1 MRDLSVP
8 ENMNV
13 NYHNDLN
20 TINIPGLSPQEMN
33 VFYGICGRIKDTGVD
48 SVKLSFEELRT
59 LSGRTRN
66 SPKDFELFLIN
77 LNSKLVS
84 ISCKIIE
91 EDVERGRVISQF
103 NMFSVFKTYI
113 DNEELEVKL
122 NENFMYL
129 LNELNSNY
137 TTFRFYDFFMLKKGY
152 SKILFRLLSQ
162 YKSTGFLK
170 MSVDDFRRLFDV
182 PEGYKMKNINERIL
196 APSITEVEG
205 HFNGLKVEKQ
215 SNAGGRTITDLVF
228 KFDKISK
235 SLNDRKPKSST
246 IEYEGLSATDLEII
260 KSRY

>member
-1 MRDLSVP
+1 MKDLSLP

-33 VFYGICGRIKDTGVD
+33 VFYGICGRIKENGDDLVRF
-48 SVKLSFEELRT
+48 SFSELRT

-66 SPKDFELFLIN
+66 TPKDFELFLIN

-91 EDVERGRVISQF
+91 EDDERGRVISQF
-103 NMFSVFKTYI
+103 NMFSIFKTYI

-122 NENFMYL
+122 NENFIYL
-129 LNELNSNY
+129 LNELQSNY
-137 TTFRFYDFFMLKKGY
+137 TTFRFYDFFMLKRGY

-162 YKSTGFLK
+162 YKSTGFFRI
-170 MSVDDFRRLFDV
+170 SVEDFRRLFDV

-196 APSITEVEG
+196 TPSIKEVSQ
-205 HFNGLKVEKQ
+205 HFTGLKVEKQ
-215 SNAGGRTITDLVF
+215 ANLSGKTITDLIF
-228 KFDKISK
+228 KFDKFVK
-235 SLNDRKPKSST
+235 KAPKENSST
-246 IEYEGLSATDLEII
+246 IHYEGLTEEDLEII